1 MAHIICLS
9 GSRWMKLP
17 TRTQWLLTQLN
28 RSHKILFFQP
38 PPPLL
43 SRDPRKNDY
52 KKEGLHPQKNIT
64 VYTLPPT
71 FQVTNY
77 DHPRLLRQN
86 LKKMTRYIE
95 EKAAK
100 NSVYDPLL
108 WVCSPLYAGL
118 LDTLDYKGIVYDCY
132 QDWPQFDIHWE
143 SLLANQADVLFAASP
158 GLVDHLSPCNRNI
171 ALLPNGCN
179 YRLFAKVED
188 LTLQVPSPLLSIRG
202 PLFGFLGDVGKSL
215 DLRPV
220 YRAAKAHPAWS
231 FVFAGRCSRGNSLYQ
246 AMQKLPNV
254 HFMGKLSPLDLPG
267 YAAQFD
273 VLIDL
278 LETDDPDEDVVPSRI
293 YEYLVVGKP
302 IAAMYPLRFAPVYS
316 DVIYGAKSPKE
327 FVDACYQAVM
337 ENSAWAPATRKRYGA
352 EADWSHR
359 AQEAERI
366 LESNGLL

>member
-1 MAHIICLS
+1 MAQIICLS
-9 GSRWMKLP
+9 STRWLKLP

-28 RSHKILFFQP
+28 RYHKILFFQP
-38 PPPLL
+38 PPSLL

-52 KKEGLHPQKNIT
+52 KKEGRHPQGNIT

-77 DHPRLLRQN
+77 DHPRLLEQN
-86 LKKMTRYIE
+86 LKKLTRYIT

-100 NSVYDPLL
+100 ANFYNPLL

-118 LDTLDYKGIVYDCY
+118 LDTLDYKGIVYDCF
-132 QDWPQFDIHWE
+132 QDWPQFDIRWE
-143 SLLANQADVLFAASP
+143 SILANRADVLFAASP
-158 GLVDHLSPCNRNI
+158 GLVEHLAPCNTNI
-171 ALLPNGCN
+171 ALLPNGCDLKL
-179 YRLFAKVED
+179 YTQTED
-188 LTLQVPSPLLSIRG
+188 LTLQVPAPLMRIRG
-202 PLFGFLGDVGKSL
+202 PLFGYLGDAVRDL

-220 YRAAKAHPAWS
+220 YRTAKAHPAWS
-231 FVFAGRCSRGNSLYQ
+231 FVFAGRCSRENPLYQ
-246 AMQKLPNV
+246 AVHRLENV
-254 HFMGKLSPLDLPG
+254 HFLGKISPLDLPG

-302 IAAMYPLRFAPVYS
+302 IAAMYPLRYIPVYS

-352 EADWSHR
+352 EASWANR